1 MGPHHPYYGAWYH
14 GDWHDHWVR
23 PWYGGPVGWFSVGF
37 VTGAVV
43 WDAPWHWGYWS
54 YYNPYYTEVI
64 VVDNTAID
72 YSRPIVL
79 AAPPAAID
87 PSQAENQA
95 RQLLDVSRT
104 AFSKADYPTAM
115 ALINQ
120 AISRRPNDS
129 VLHEF
134 RALIFFATQQYHPA
148 AAAVYAVLSLGPG
161 WDWATLGSLYPNPEV
176 YTGQLRALEQRRS
189 ENPNVAELRFLL
201 AYHYMSCGHA
211 EAAARELREV
221 VRLNPKDQLSVQLLA
236 GLSGAKSEAMP
247 APGQP
252 PAPARPVSAASLVG
266 DWEAARA
273 DGASFAFTL
282 TNQAT
287 YSWKYTQAGKSQQ
300 YSGAYTVAD
309 NLLILKKDGSPV
321 MIGQVTLLDAKRFN
335 FKLVSGNPNDPGLT
349 FSKK

>member
-1 MGPHHPYYGAWYH
+1 
-14 GDWHDHWVR
+14 
-23 PWYGGPVGWFSVGF
+23 
-37 VTGAVV
+37 
-43 WDAPWHWGYWS
+43 
-54 YYNPYYTEVI
+54 VI

-95 RQLLDVSRT
+95 RQLLDASRT
-104 AFSKADYPTAM
+104 AFAKADYPTAM

-120 AISRRPNDS
+120 AISRKPNDA

-134 RALIFFATQQYHPA
+134 RALILFATQQYQPA

-161 WDWATLGSLYPNPEV
+161 WDWATLSSLYPNPEV

-221 VRLNPKDQLSVQLLA
+221 VRLSPKDQLSVQLLA
-236 GLSGAKSEAMP
+236 GVSGAKPESIP
-247 APGQP
+247 VPGQP
-252 PAPARPVSAASLVG
+252 PAPARPVGAADLVG
-266 DWEAARA
+266 DWEAVRT
-273 DGASFAFTL
+273 DGASFTFSL

-287 YSWKYTQAGKSQQ
+287 YSWKYTQAGKTQQ
-300 YSGAYTVAD
+300 YGGAYTVAD

-335 FKLVSGNPNDPGLT
+335 FKLVSGNPSDPGLT